1 MNVIAEITRINQLE
15 LDKRLVNTPA
25 LWHQKYNQCDW
36 VYYGNQPTSLSEGNI
51 IGVMSQYGEI
61 EDIHLVRD
69 SETGKSKGFC
79 FCKYDDQHS
88 TVLAVDNL
96 TGTKILDRSIRVDHV
111 EQYRLPKHLLEKKEK
126 ERNLGAGHAY
136 DCVEL
141 KNEYTIHQGH
151 DLFARPS
158 STTTTT
164 TTTTDNRHKGDK
176 EQYNLEK
183 QKRKEERDL
192 KRRERNQ
199 RREQKEETRR
209 ESRAKKMYDVDD
221 NSQEKKSRKERMD
234 KNQSKDHMEQQRK
247 KRKQEKKEDRNEK
260 WKFRHDSDDDND
272 DEEKVRHKSRKRRK
286 SHSNQRSRSVEVDS
300 KQERTESRL
309 DSE

>member
-69 SETGKSKGFC
+69 SESGKSKGFC
-79 FCKYDDQHS
+79 FCKYDDQRS

-158 STTTTT
+158 STTTTTT

-260 WKFRHDSDDDND
+260 WKFRHDSDED
-272 DEEKVRHKSRKRRK
+272 RK
-286 SHSNQRSRSVEVDS
+286 SVV
-300 KQERTESRL
+300 
-309 DSE
+309 